1 VVVLYADMVSV
12 VDSSV
17 TLTNGGCCASIQK
30 FTNFA
35 RVFGPFFTEIYS
47 RKSHI
52 KHIFRFLS
60 FTAICL
66 LGSTYVFFIADTADI

>member
-1 VVVLYADMVSV
+1 MVSV

-17 TLTNGGCCASIQK
+17 TLTNGGHRARIQK

-47 RKSHI
+47 REKPYKAH
-52 KHIFRFLS
+52 F
-60 FTAICL
+60 
-66 LGSTYVFFIADTADI
+66 

>member
-1 VVVLYADMVSV
+1 MVLYAHMVSM

-17 TLTNGGCCASIQK
+17 TLKNGGHRASIQK

-35 RVFGPFFTEIYS
+35 RVFGPLFTEIYS
-47 RKSHI
+47 RESHI

-60 FTAICL
+60 FTVICM
-66 LGSTYVFFIADTADI
+66 LGSTYVFFIADTAGI